1 MVLIIKIAIMT
12 KREHKAGD
20 CGMLVKAV
28 LLMCVLL
35 HLSVHLVKIQSYSL
49 MIYALFHVYT
59 YIFHK
64 EILNTEYKRGK
75 E

>member
-1 MVLIIKIAIMT
+1 MENCIMVLIIKIAIMT

-35 HLSVHLVKIQSYSL
+35 HLSVHLVKI
-49 MIYALFHVYT
+49 H
-59 YIFHK
+59 
-64 EILNTEYKRGK
+64 
-75 E
+75 

>member
-35 HLSVHLVKIQSYSL
+35 HLSIHLVKIHWATHLWSMHFFMYIH
-49 MIYALFHVYT
+49 IYF
-59 YIFHK
+59 IKKF
-64 EILNTEYKRGK
+64 
-75 E
+75 